1 MILDLAIKLALVG
14 IVFFGVLNLA
24 GLHTWI
30 ERKQSAI
37 IQDRIG
43 ANRAS
48 IFGFRLMG
56 LFHPLADAV
65 KMFTKE
71 DIIPAGAD
79 RVLHTLAPFF
89 SVFFALVAF
98 AGIPF
103 GDRLVLGDRVIELQ
117 VAKIDVALLYV
128 FAMLSLGV
136 YGVILAGFASRNNYA
151 MLGGLR
157 ATAQMISYE
166 IALGIAIIGV
176 IMVYGT
182 LDLQEIVR
190 GQGRYLW
197 GWIPFWGIVV
207 QPVAFFVFVTAALAE
222 TKRIPF
228 DMPEGESEVIGY
240 FVEYSGMKFGMFF
253 LADFLETIMVACL
266 VTTLFL
272 GGWQV
277 PYLMPDGFHFP
288 WGAIASR
295 VILGLRAPRRGELLA
310 QGPGV
315 LLAVHA
321 DPLDAAALSLR
332 SADDSGLEG
341 AVSDCGGQRSGDGPR
356 ADVFRWKILMGV
368 KVLRRRELT
377 FWEELYVPQIISG
390 LKITSVHF
398 FRNLFRHA
406 AHSVGLLKHLAAS
419 ATFQYPEEPRPLAW
433 RFRSRHRLTVREEGT
448 PRCVGCMLC
457 ETVCPARCITIV
469 AGEHPDPNV
478 EKYPVRFD
486 IDLGICVYCGYCVE
500 VCPEDAIRMDTGIL
514 DVAAYSRDQMKLDI
528 HELMDPALRKPVTGC
543 SLKFPHECRHTPG
556 QTKGSWD
563 EVYGREGEPTQPST

>member
-1 MILDLAIKLALVG
+1 MMVDLLIKLTLVG

-71 DIIPAGAD
+71 DIIPTGAD
-79 RVLHTLAPFF
+79 RVLHTLAPAF

-103 GDRLVLGDRVIELQ
+103 GDRVVFGDRIVELQ

-176 IMVYGT
+176 IMIYGT
-182 LDLQEIVR
+182 LDLQELVR
-190 GQGRYLW
+190 GQGRYLA
-197 GWIPFWGIVV
+197 GWIPLWGIVV

-240 FVEYSGMKFGMFF
+240 FVEYSGMKFGMFY

-288 WGAIASR
+288 WGAALPVSSWTY
-295 VILGLRAPRRGELLA
+295 
-310 QGPGV
+310 V
-315 LLAVHA
+315 LL
-321 DPLDAAALSLR
+321 
-332 SADDSGLEG
+332 
-341 AVSDCGGQRSGDGPR
+341 
-356 ADVFRWKILMGV
+356 GV
-368 KVLRRRELT
+368 GSFSMKVLVFCWL
-377 FWEELYVPQIISG
+377 FMQIRWTLPRLRYDQLMTLGWKG
-390 LKITSVHF
+390 LFPIAVANVLVTALALV
-398 FRNLFRHA
+398 LF
-406 AHSVGLLKHLAAS
+406 GG
-419 ATFQYPEEPRPLAW
+419 
-433 RFRSRHRLTVREEGT
+433 RS
-448 PRCVGCMLC
+448 
-457 ETVCPARCITIV
+457 
-469 AGEHPDPNV
+469 
-478 EKYPVRFD
+478 
-486 IDLGICVYCGYCVE
+486 
-500 VCPEDAIRMDTGIL
+500 
-514 DVAAYSRDQMKLDI
+514 
-528 HELMDPALRKPVTGC
+528 
-543 SLKFPHECRHTPG
+543 
-556 QTKGSWD
+556 
-563 EVYGREGEPTQPST
+563 